1 MVIFNKNSKIQKK
14 KKKKLNG
21 FQKYETTIKKKIK
34 KRIIIKFIKINIP
47 LNFFIY
53 KKILYK
59 KKIKFFKKK
68 IKITIE

>member
-1 MVIFNKNSKIQKK
+1 MKQQ
-14 KKKKLNG
+14 L
-21 FQKYETTIKKKIK
+21 KKKIK